1 MSENN
6 NEQPTK
12 TTLLD
17 EKIKDAREDVEKA
30 QAKLD
35 RLLTELAN
43 RERIE
48 NLAVGTVV
56 KFEYGRGDKRRVL
69 EGTIIASGDDEKLGR
84 QFAVQAGEG
93 LDIAT
98 YKIRASD
105 VQFDTEEASE

>member
-6 NEQPTK
+6 NEQPSK

-35 RLLTELAN
+35 RLLIELAN

-48 NLAVGTVV
+48 GLSVGTVV
-56 KFEYGRGDKRRVL
+56 KFEYGRGDKRRTL
-69 EGTIIASGDDEKLGR
+69 EGTIIAAGDDEKLGK

-98 YKIRASD
+98 YKIRAAD
-105 VQFDTEEASE
+105 VLFDEAGE

>member
-6 NEQPTK
+6 VQPSK

-35 RLLTELAN
+35 RLLIELAN

-48 NLAVGTVV
+48 GLAVGTVV
-56 KFEYGRGDKRRVL
+56 KFEYGRGDKRRTL
-69 EGTIIASGDDEKLGR
+69 EGTIIAAGDDEKLGK

-98 YKIRASD
+98 YKIRAAD
-105 VQFDTEEASE
+105 VLFDEVAE

>member
-6 NEQPTK
+6 EQPSK
-12 TTLLD
+12 TSLLD

-35 RLLTELAN
+35 RLLIELAN
-43 RERIE
+43 RERSE
-48 NLAVGTVV
+48 GLAVGTVV
-56 KFEYGRGDKRRVL
+56 KFEYGRGDKRRTL
-69 EGTIIASGDDEKLGR
+69 EGTIIAAGDDEKLGK

-98 YKIRASD
+98 YKIRAAD
-105 VQFDTEEASE
+105 VLFDEAGE

>member
-6 NEQPTK
+6 VQPSK

-35 RLLTELAN
+35 RLLIELAN

-48 NLAVGTVV
+48 GLAVGTVV
-56 KFEYGRGDKRRVL
+56 KFEYGRGDKRRTL
-69 EGTIIASGDDEKLGR
+69 EGTIIAAGDDEKLGK

-98 YKIRASD
+98 YKIRAAD
-105 VQFDTEEASE
+105 VLFDEAGE

>member
-6 NEQPTK
+6 EQPSK
-12 TTLLD
+12 TSLLD

-35 RLLTELAN
+35 RLLIERAN

-48 NLAVGTVV
+48 GLAVGTVV
-56 KFEYGRGDKRRVL
+56 RFEYGRGDKRRTL
-69 EGTIIASGDDEKLGR
+69 EGTIIAAGYDEKLGK

-98 YKIRASD
+98 YKIRAAD
-105 VQFDTEEASE
+105 VLFDEAGE

>member
-6 NEQPTK
+6 EQPSK
-12 TTLLD
+12 TSLLD

-35 RLLTELAN
+35 RLLIELAN

-48 NLAVGTVV
+48 GLTIGTVV
-56 KFEYGRGDKRRVL
+56 KFEYGRGDKRRTL
-69 EGTIIASGDDEKLGR
+69 EGTIIAAGDDEKLGK

-98 YKIRASD
+98 YKIRAAD
-105 VQFDTEEASE
+105 VLFDEAGE

>member
-6 NEQPTK
+6 EQPSK

-35 RLLTELAN
+35 RLLIELAN

-48 NLAVGTVV
+48 GLAVGTVV
-56 KFEYGRGDKRRVL
+56 KFEYGRGDKRRTL
-69 EGTIIASGDDEKLGR
+69 EGTIIAAGDDEKLGK

-98 YKIRASD
+98 YKIRAAD
-105 VQFDTEEASE
+105 VLFDEAGE